1 VKRRLL
7 DQGLPRSAARLLTEA
22 GSDVI
27 HVADTGMSRCD
38 DGEILRRALAEARLF
53 VTKVAGML
61 GGT

>member
-1 VKRRLL
+1 V
-7 DQGLPRSAARLLTEA
+7 
-22 GSDVI
+22 V
-27 HVADTGMSRCD
+27 HVADIGMSRCD